1 MYIYLI
7 LALQGFCIYH
17 SIKTKNET
25 YWVFVIFFV
34 PIIGSIIYI
43 VTQVLSKRDIEMV
56 QDGLTSIINPTKK
69 VLDLKKQLEFSETF
83 QNKVNL
89 ADAYFEI
96 YDYNNAINYY
106 ENAIDSN
113 FSEDTYV
120 ISKLI
125 DAHYYAKNYKKAIN
139 HFNSLDILTQTI
151 SSNNLLHY
159 GLSLNETG
167 KPKTALKQLKKL
179 NVNFSNY
186 NERLVLAEFLIEK
199 GETSEAK
206 IILTEILEESKY
218 FTKINVKV
226 YRQTINVVKSLLK
239 NL

>member
-1 MYIYLI
+1 M
-7 LALQGFCIYH
+7 
-17 SIKTKNET
+17 
-25 YWVFVIFFV
+25 
-34 PIIGSIIYI
+34 
-43 VTQVLSKRDIEMV
+43 
-56 QDGLTSIINPTKK
+56 
-69 VLDLKKQLEFSETF
+69 
-83 QNKVNL
+83 
-89 ADAYFEI
+89 
-96 YDYNNAINYY
+96 
-106 ENAIDSN
+106 
-113 FSEDTYV
+113 
-120 ISKLI
+120 I
-125 DAHYYAKNYKKAIN
+125 DAHYYAKNYKKTIN

-199 GETSEAK
+199 AETSEAK

-226 YRQTINVVKSLLK
+226 YRQTINFEKLFH
-239 NL
+239 